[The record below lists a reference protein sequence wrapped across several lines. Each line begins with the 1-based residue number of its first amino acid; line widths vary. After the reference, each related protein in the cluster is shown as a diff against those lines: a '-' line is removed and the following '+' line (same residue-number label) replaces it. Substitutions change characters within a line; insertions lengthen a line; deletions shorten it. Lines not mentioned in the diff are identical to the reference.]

1 MPATYPTAS
10 DLERFLIAT
19 GIVSTTPQSPFT
31 FLDLAQSVQ
40 TAKTSFEGR
49 IGRVILAGAS
59 LPRTYDPPQF
69 PRPILLLRAELAAF
83 TSLTVGGV
91 VKNLN
96 TDFFLKPENADQ
108 IGHPWNAI
116 EFVVPVYAARR
127 SIVVTGQWGY
137 GLTVTDQFWDAILCR
152 SAHICYPHLAAAYSK
167 GLVSWKE
174 DDTSENYGEVPF
186 QYLQKQWDEVY
197 EDTVSNN
204 LNTTVYL

>member
-40 TAKTSFEGR
+40 AAKTSFEGR

-59 LPRTYDPPQF
+59 SSRIYDPPMY
-69 PRPILLLRAELAAF
+69 PRPFLLLRAELAAF
-83 TSLTVGGV
+83 VSLTVNGV
-91 VKNLN
+91 AKTLN
-96 TDFFLKPENADQ
+96 TDFFMKPENADQ
-108 IGHPWNAI
+108 VGRPWNAI
-116 EFVVPVYAARR
+116 EFTVPISGPRR

-137 GLTVTDQFWDAILCR
+137 GLTVSDQFWHAILCR
-152 SAHICYPHLAAAYSK
+152 AAYLCYPQLAAVYSK

-186 QYLQKQWDEVY
+186 SYMQKQWDEVY
-197 EDTVSNN
+197 EDAVKNN
-204 LNTTVYL
+204 MNTTVYL